1 MAQNAEYFAN
11 AVQEL
16 RALLDILVINT
27 NILNHPDVT
36 DEEIVESNRNI
47 EETQQHIN
55 ELHDQWI
62 NAGGTEQHWRD
73 RYRQQRQAAI
83 QANPFRPNFPPRR
96 QGRFESVRPFRDNQS
111 VDYSGDWVY
120 NQLEHKDA
128 IQPGYRKRFNSKTML
143 KYDYDQAN
151 ASFDWED
158 LRNDSDNR
166 ANEIKEKFDY
176 HDLKPNQRKMLDN
189 LVDITINNKKDISFN
204 RKLADFDNADEY
216 ARQRNGWAV
225 SKDVTPYD
233 DRDEPEVI
241 IFNKYGVPTHVNGFY
256 YTNHDAALQQM
267 YEKTYPGGMDANRHM
282 RIPYK
287 QFKDE
292 QFKFKER
299 TTPWDRLMVIDGNPD
314 IYEQLKG
321 RGYKVPSA
329 PKKVL
334 SPNQIWNKV
343 LNIALKKFI
352 KSKIDAGQDV
362 AVYKFINE
370 YLPLMKLINILFIYY
385 VDSHF
390 IQMCRASGR
399 VKDGEMETYDDYKKM
414 RNRSRGTINKHQ
426 FRRMFF
432 NIFIDPPN
440 GFWWSDENSRRA
452 FEDADINNGSI
463 KQMIER
469 FRAANAGMMANL
481 QQYDQDIEAGKQ
493 QFSTAQQKETGR
505 ESAQKKAYF
514 KKQIRDNLVAQL
526 DELEAFVKVNVVEMR
541 IGEWDQLSQDSQDN
555 LGNLSD
561 LDKPLSDQK
570 WIVEKQDPEHPDDEN
585 AKIRYNIAEI
595 PAKNEKY

>member
-352 KSKIDAGQDV
+352 KSRIDENVNARE
-362 AVYKFINE
+362 YKFINE
-370 YLPLMKLINILFIYY
+370 YLPFKNILP
-385 VDSHF
+385 
-390 IQMCRASGR
+390 SG
-399 VKDGEMETYDDYKKM
+399 
-414 RNRSRGTINKHQ
+414 
-426 FRRMFF
+426 
-432 NIFIDPPN
+432 
-440 GFWWSDENSRRA
+440 
-452 FEDADINNGSI
+452 
-463 KQMIER
+463 
-469 FRAANAGMMANL
+469 
-481 QQYDQDIEAGKQ
+481 
-493 QFSTAQQKETGR
+493 
-505 ESAQKKAYF
+505 
-514 KKQIRDNLVAQL
+514 
-526 DELEAFVKVNVVEMR
+526 
-541 IGEWDQLSQDSQDN
+541 
-555 LGNLSD
+555 
-561 LDKPLSDQK
+561 
-570 WIVEKQDPEHPDDEN
+570 
-585 AKIRYNIAEI
+585 
-595 PAKNEKY
+595 